1 MISRLKNW
9 WQVRT
14 GEEDTPFDG
23 DTAAFLTSVLIHI
36 GVLVAL
42 GLWPLVFQ
50 NDHVELTFETPL
62 EDEVVELKSHEEV
75 FFSEQPT
82 IEIGAN
88 SNADAEMAF
97 SEAPLVSEVSDI
109 PIPQDMTPKEIGE
122 IEINNQVEV
131 ATGLHY
137 NEILAVK
144 GHVGEG
150 TTGASGAID
159 RITHEILLSLEE
171 RRTLVLWLFDQS
183 GSLARQREEIHARF
197 DRIYEELGIL
207 EAAQNP
213 AFAKYE
219 KKPLVTS
226 VYAFG
231 SEVRAMLAKPTDNLV
246 EIKQAVKGIEQ
257 DDSGTERVFQA
268 IYEATNAYSGYR
280 APDENGEPKRNVM
293 VIVVTDEAGDDQD
306 GVDATSR
313 FCQKLGVPVYVVGVP
328 APFGR
333 RETLVK
339 WVDPNPEFDQSAQW
353 GRVSQGPESFLP
365 ERIKLHFA
373 GSREDKDPIDSGFGP
388 FSLTRLSYE
397 TGGIYFAVH
406 PNRNVTRAVSRKE
419 TESFSAHIKH
429 FFDPQ
434 VMRRYRPE
442 YVSAKE
448 YLRRIK
454 ASPMRSS
461 MMNTAQQSW
470 VAPMTEPK
478 TRFVKRDEATLA
490 NELTEAQKL
499 AAQLEPKINALHEML
514 KLGESS
520 RSKEQSLRWQAGY
533 DLAMGRVLAVKVRT
547 EAYNAMLAQAKRGL
561 KFKNAKNN
569 TWQLTPVNGVSGV
582 GSQLENAGKKAR
594 EYLGRV
600 VENHPGTP
608 WALLAQRELDEPI
621 GWKWMEDFTDLAPPP
636 RPGAGGGGNPAPA
649 VNDAK
654 NMIKKPPPK
663 RKPPKL

>member
-1 MISRLKNW
+1 MSSQLKMPE
-9 WQVRT
+9 QPPQQF
-14 GEEDTPFDG
+14 EPASFDG
-23 DTAAFLTSVLIHI
+23 DSAAFLTSVVIHV
-36 GVLVAL
+36 GVLLAL

-50 NDHVELTFETPL
+50 SNHVELTLETLL
-62 EDEVVELKSHEEV
+62 EEDTMMELKNHEEV

-88 SNADAEMAF
+88 SNNDAEMAF

-109 PIPQDMTPKEIGE
+109 PIPLDMDPKDVGE
-122 IEINNQVEV
+122 IEINQQVEV

-137 NEILAVK
+137 NELLAVK

-171 RRTLVLWLFDQS
+171 RKTLVLWLFDQS

-226 VYAFG
+226 IYAFG
-231 SEVRAMLAKPTDNLV
+231 SEVKPMLTKPTDNLA
-246 EIKQAVKGIEQ
+246 EIKHAVKTIQQ
-257 DDSGTERVFQA
+257 DNSGTERVFQA
-268 IYEATNAYSGYR
+268 IYEATYAYSGYR

-306 GVDATSR
+306 GVDTTSR

-339 WVDPNPEFDQSAQW
+339 WVDPDPEFDQTAQW
-353 GRVSQGPESFLP
+353 GRVNQGPESFLP

-373 GSREDKDPIDSGFGP
+373 GSGEDKAPIDSGFGP

-406 PNRNVTRAVSRKE
+406 PNRNVSRAVSRGE
-419 TESFSAHIKH
+419 TETFSAHIKH

-454 ASPMRSS
+454 ASTLRSS
-461 MMNTAQQSW
+461 MMNAAQQSW
-470 VAPMTEPK
+470 VTPMASPK

-499 AAQLEPKINALHEML
+499 AAQLEPKVNALFEIL
-514 KLGESS
+514 KLGESA
-520 RSKEQSLRWQAGY
+520 RADEQSPRWQAGY
-533 DLAMGRVLAVKVRT
+533 DLAMGRLLAVKVRT

-561 KFKNAKNN
+561 KFKDAKNN
-569 TWQLTPVNGVSGV
+569 TWQLKPADEINV
-582 GSQLENAGKKAR
+582 GSQLKNAGDKAR
-594 EYLGRV
+594 EYLQGV
-600 VENHPGTP
+600 VQNHPGTP

-621 GWKWMEDFTDLAPPP
+621 GWKWEEDFTNLAPA
-636 RPGAGGGGNPAPA
+636 RQGNGGGNNNPAPA
-649 VNDAK
+649 VNDQK
-654 NMIKKPPPK
+654 RMLKKPPPK
-663 RKPPKL
+663 RKPPAL

>member
-1 MISRLKNW
+1 
-9 WQVRT
+9 
-14 GEEDTPFDG
+14 
-23 DTAAFLTSVLIHI
+23 
-36 GVLVAL
+36 
-42 GLWPLVFQ
+42 
-50 NDHVELTFETPL
+50 
-62 EDEVVELKSHEEV
+62 
-75 FFSEQPT
+75 
-82 IEIGAN
+82 
-88 SNADAEMAF
+88 
-97 SEAPLVSEVSDI
+97 
-109 PIPQDMTPKEIGE
+109 
-122 IEINNQVEV
+122 
-131 ATGLHY
+131 
-137 NEILAVK
+137 
-144 GHVGEG
+144 
-150 TTGASGAID
+150 
-159 RITHEILLSLEE
+159 
-171 RRTLVLWLFDQS
+171 
-183 GSLARQREEIHARF
+183 
-197 DRIYEELGIL
+197 
-207 EAAQNP
+207 
-213 AFAKYE
+213 
-219 KKPLVTS
+219 
-226 VYAFG
+226 
-231 SEVRAMLAKPTDNLV
+231 
-246 EIKQAVKGIEQ
+246 
-257 DDSGTERVFQA
+257 
-268 IYEATNAYSGYR
+268 
-280 APDENGEPKRNVM
+280 
-293 VIVVTDEAGDDQD
+293 
-306 GVDATSR
+306 
-313 FCQKLGVPVYVVGVP
+313 
-328 APFGR
+328 
-333 RETLVK
+333 VK
-339 WVDPNPEFDQSAQW
+339 WIDPNPEFDQSAQW

-499 AAQLEPKINALHEML
+499 AAQLEPKINALYEML

-520 RSKEQSLRWQAGY
+520 RSKELSLRWQAGF

-547 EAYNAMLAQAKRGL
+547 EAYNAKLAQAKRGL
-561 KFKNAKNN
+561 KFKDAKNN
-569 TWQLTPVNGVSGV
+569 TWQLAPVNEVSGV

-594 EYLGRV
+594 EYLVRV

-608 WALLAQRELDEPI
+608 WALLAQRELNEPI
-621 GWKWMEDFTDLAPPP
+621 GWKWTEEFTNLAPPP
-636 RPGAGGGGNPAPA
+636 RPGAGGGGNPRPA

>member
-1 MISRLKNW
+1 VISRLKNW

-50 NDHVELTFETPL
+50 NDHVELTLEMPL

-514 KLGESS
+514 KVGESS

-561 KFKNAKNN
+561 KFK
-569 TWQLTPVNGVSGV
+569 
-582 GSQLENAGKKAR
+582 
-594 EYLGRV
+594 
-600 VENHPGTP
+600 
-608 WALLAQRELDEPI
+608 
-621 GWKWMEDFTDLAPPP
+621 
-636 RPGAGGGGNPAPA
+636 
-649 VNDAK
+649 
-654 NMIKKPPPK
+654 
-663 RKPPKL
+663 

>member
-23 DTAAFLTSVLIHI
+23 DTAAFLTSVLIHV

-50 NDHVELTFETPL
+50 NDHVELTLETPL
-62 EDEVVELKSHEEV
+62 EEEVVELKSHEEV

-313 FCQKLGVPVYVVGVP
+313 FCQKLGVPIYVVGVP

-365 ERIKLHFA
+365 ERIKLHFS

-499 AAQLEPKINALHEML
+499 AAQLEPKINALYEML

-569 TWQLTPVNGVSGV
+569 TWQLAAVDGVSGV

-608 WALLAQRELDEPI
+608 WALLAQRELNEPI
-621 GWKWMEDFTDLAPPP
+621 GWKWTEDFTNLAPPP

-649 VNDAK
+649 VNDAR